1 MQRFGNWFKRIFRPA
16 RPSVCN
22 DNLPF
27 TAEEFGRLIGS
38 RRSEDMRI
46 LAKGLARRSMD
57 RKSSEKA

>member
-1 MQRFGNWFKRIFRPA
+1 MQRFGNWFRRIFRPA
-16 RPSVCN
+16 HSSVCH

-46 LAKGLARRSMD
+46 LAKGLARRSTN